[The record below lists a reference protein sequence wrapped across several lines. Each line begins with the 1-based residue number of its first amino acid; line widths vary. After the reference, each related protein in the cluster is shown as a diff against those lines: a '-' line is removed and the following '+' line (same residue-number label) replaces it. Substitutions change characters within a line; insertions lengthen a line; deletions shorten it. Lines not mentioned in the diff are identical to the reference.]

1 MYFLRFIIC
10 TILYIVIFLFLY
22 ILIVSLTIKQIVY
35 SGFIYT
41 YYTNEE
47 EVYYYSNNDGSV
59 KSKISVA
66 PTQYVNT
73 IYFSADYN
81 KFYYLK
87 EKDKS
92 NGIYMLYEYDFKTN
106 ENNRI
111 LDNITNIYNN
121 IDDSNILNDFYYT
134 SINKNKLN
142 IVNDDE
148 KDKNLETINEEKI
161 PCTYS

>member
-1 MYFLRFIIC
+1 
-10 TILYIVIFLFLY
+10 
-22 ILIVSLTIKQIVY
+22 
-35 SGFIYT
+35 
-41 YYTNEE
+41 
-47 EVYYYSNNDGSV
+47 
-59 KSKISVA
+59 
-66 PTQYVNT
+66 
-73 IYFSADYN
+73 
-81 KFYYLK
+81 
-87 EKDKS
+87 
-92 NGIYMLYEYDFKTN
+92 MLYEYDFKTN

-148 KDKNLETINEEKI
+148 KDKNLEIINEEKI